1 MNELLQDEV
10 SEAPVSVETSPEQEV
25 VTPEQENS
33 EKAQESYQER
43 NWKAARSKLE
53 EQNYQIQLLRQEL
66 EAVRQQAAPQQPEE
80 DKEEEQFTE
89 SERKL
94 YREIKNLKGEIHRT
108 KAKQSDSD
116 ADRLRAR
123 FPDFDAVMNPE
134 NIQHLR
140 VNNPSLAKALS
151 SLKDEPYEQGLAAY
165 EALRNTSW
173 YKNSQSNPE
182 EKMKLEQNQKKP
194 LSVQAVK
201 KQGALNDANRFANGL
216 TPELKKALIKE
227 MSDARKGS

>member
-1 MNELLQDEV
+1 MNELVQDEV
-10 SEAPVSVETSPEQEV
+10 SEVSASLEAPTEQEV
-25 VTPEQENS
+25 VAPEQEQS
-33 EKAQESYQER
+33 EKVQNYHER
-43 NWKAARSKLE
+43 NWSAARSKLE
-53 EQNYQIQLLRQEL
+53 EQQHQIQMLRQEL
-66 EAVRQQAAPQQPEE
+66 DAVRQQAAPQQPED

-94 YREIKNLKGEIHRT
+94 YREIKSLKGEIRQT

-123 FPDFDAVMNPE
+123 FPDFDAVMNAE

-140 VNNPSLAKALS
+140 VNNPSLAKALA

-216 TPELKKALIKE
+216 TPELKKSLLKE
-227 MSDARKGS
+227 MADARKGS

>member
-1 MNELLQDEV
+1 MNELVQDAEV
-10 SEAPVSVETSPEQEV
+10 DVSQEAETNQEV
-25 VTPEQENS
+25 VNPEQGNS
-33 EKAQESYQER
+33 EKVQESYQER
-43 NWKAARSKLE
+43 NWTAARSKLE
-53 EQNYQIQLLRQEL
+53 EQQYQIQLLRQEL
-66 EAVRQQAAPQQPEE
+66 DAVRQQAQPQQAPEE
-80 DKEEEQFTE
+80 DKEEEQYTE

-108 KAKQSDSD
+108 KAKQSDGD
-116 ADRLRAR
+116 ADRLRSR

-140 VNNPSLAKALS
+140 VNNPSLAKALA

-173 YKNSQSNPE
+173 YKNSQANPE

-216 TPELKKALIKE
+216 TPELKKSLLKE
-227 MSDARKGS
+227 MLDARKGS